1 MIIKHY
7 KMLLEAYKSIY
18 PKSSQPNWL
27 KLEISPEDLKS
38 INQDLLDFGLIET
51 TKEDFGDFDKYKISM
66 EGLSA
71 LKIGVEEYFYLNY

>member
-1 MIIKHY
+1 METEKIEI
-7 KMLLEAYKSIY
+7 LLEAYRSNY
-18 PKSSQPNWL
+18 PKSIQPNRL
-27 KLEISPEDLKS
+27 NLEISPEDLKS
-38 INQDLLDFGLIET
+38 INQDLLDYGLIET

>member
-18 PKSSQPNWL
+18 PKSSQLNWL

-38 INQDLLDFGLIET
+38 INQDLLDYGLIET
-51 TKEDFGDFDKYKISM
+51 TKQIKNFF
-66 EGLSA
+66 
-71 LKIGVEEYFYLNY
+71 NYTVKKNNKRVF